1 MSDFTHGKG
10 VAAFG
15 TRLRRLSE
23 RLDRDVQA
31 LYRESALDFEPR
43 WFAVITALH
52 ERGPATVGELAE
64 GLGVTHAAV
73 SQVRAALA
81 ARGLVRGGPDPRDLR
96 RQIVRLT
103 SKGRGA
109 VARLAPLWAA
119 VTAATTE
126 LCDEAPGLLAAL
138 ADLEAALARRGLA
151 ARARDRLPAPRRA
164 ARSKC

>member
-1 MSDFTHGKG
+1 MTDFVREKG

-31 LYRESALDFEPR
+31 LYREAAVDFEPR
-43 WFAVITALH
+43 WFPVVTALW

-64 GLGVTHAAV
+64 ALGVTHASV

-81 ARGLVRGGPDPRDLR
+81 ERGLVATDADPRDLR

-103 SKGRGA
+103 DAGLAA
-109 VARLAPLWAA
+109 VGVLEPLWAA

-126 LCDEAPGLLAAL
+126 LCAEAPELLAGLGA
-138 ADLEAALARRGLA
+138 LEAALARRGLG
-151 ARARDRLPAPRRA
+151 ARVRDRLEPGRSDRA
-164 ARSKC
+164 D